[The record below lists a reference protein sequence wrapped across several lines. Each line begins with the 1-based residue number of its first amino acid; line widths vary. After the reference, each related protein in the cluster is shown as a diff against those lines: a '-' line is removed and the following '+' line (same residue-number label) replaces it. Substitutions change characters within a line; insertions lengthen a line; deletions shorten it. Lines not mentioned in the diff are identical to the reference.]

1 LLLNTRIANYD
12 GGGSYLKNTG
22 KVNNKGWE
30 LMIEG
35 TPYNSGGFTWTT
47 GFNISAN
54 QNKVLSLGNDSML
67 QRPVIGGGLIT
78 NSIQVVKVGQPLGA
92 FYLIPWEGV
101 YQTDKGNYKAGDA
114 KYTDISGNNSIGF
127 EDRVIAGTAM
137 PKFQWG
143 FNNNL
148 TYKNFE
154 LNLFIQGAQGNKV
167 FNATYA
173 ATAVPTSDVK
183 FISLADAANYWTTSN
198 TGSTFANPG
207 SKNKSWVE
215 STQFLQD
222 GSYVRLK
229 NVSLSYQVSK
239 KLLKLAS
246 AKIYVSAQNIATIT
260 KYKGFDPEA
269 TSTSAAS
276 DTDAGIDLG
285 AYPSPRTITIGM
297 QVKF

>member
-1 LLLNTRIANYD
+1 VHQA
-12 GGGSYLKNTG
+12 
-22 KVNNKGWE
+22 
-30 LMIEG
+30 
-35 TPYNSGGFTWTT
+35 
-47 GFNISAN
+47 
-54 QNKVLSLGNDSML
+54 
-67 QRPVIGGGLIT
+67 
-78 NSIQVVKVGQPLGA
+78 
-92 FYLIPWEGV
+92 
-101 YQTDKGNYKAGDA
+101 DKGNYKAGDA
-114 KYTDISGNNSIGF
+114 KYTDINGNNSIGF

-154 LNLFIQGAQGNKV
+154 LNMFIQGAQGNKV

-183 FISLADAANYWTTSN
+183 FINLADAANHWTPSN

-229 NVSLSYQVSK
+229 NISLSYQVSK

-269 TSTSAAS
+269 TSTSASS
-276 DTDAGIDLG
+276 DIDAGIDLG
-285 AYPSPRTITIGM
+285 AYPSPKTITVGM